1 MRILDFNDF
10 AALYEAEEFQGQT
23 ESTLKRIVNSF
34 FMCYGSM
41 SALTSGYTK
50 ILSDLDSI
58 KAAAPADKLAKMK
71 EVAKSVSDAVTQE
84 FKAAN
89 VNTEWQKAADKFT
102 DALEALVKQY
112 EGNEEV
118 IGEINDKVN
127 SMIEEY
133 QEELKQAKQES
144 DKAQTKAGDP
154 ELLKKAK
161 DLANQIKGESES
173 FDSESE
179 QIFEKW
185 FQGKKGNIR
194 NLNSQAVA
202 LKAQLEG
209 QKDSEGLGAL
219 VTKLVDEVSK
229 IILKLSELSTQKRK
243 DIEETELQE
252 IGNRLNEIPLEITKK
267 EEQLAKANT
276 ANKEASA
283 IYLKGL
289 DIAENAFRMESAVKE
304 EVAKKA
310 EAEAKAKE
318 EKERAEKKIELSRDL
333 DPERISGRRRNSEV
347 AKFQEAVIE
356 KFKDYEPFENFALFQ
371 KFLKYEADG
380 KFGNTTKA
388 IVKALKAG
396 FGMDDSSDVITQELM
411 DKIVFEPLD
420 ESVSTYKFLRGFS
433 SFDLNEAFDP
443 DKAKSVAPSAPSAPS
458 APKKEDK
465 KGDEEAAEEKP
476 AIDPEKITEEIQDLL
491 SKANNR
497 IVDLYDDTD
506 YWKEFKGN
514 FNDDED
520 EAVDDVFGSKYDS
533 KGTWWYKKIM
543 RPYVTKAA
551 DLLNGEYKD
560 LETED
565 PDVWDHLWDEI
576 KEFKETYKQL
586 RKKTLGSTSN
596 DSYKWSLKFYDGS
609 KESYEV
615 DTDF

>member
-1 MRILDFNDF
+1 MRILDFNNF

-118 IGEINDKVN
+118 TGEINDKVN

-133 QEELKQAKQES
+133 QEDLKQAKQES
-144 DKAQTKAGDP
+144 DKAQSKAGDP

-161 DLANQIKGESES
+161 DLANQLKGESES

-304 EVAKKA
+304 EVAKK
-310 EAEAKAKE
+310 AEAKAKE

>member
-118 IGEINDKVN
+118 TGEINDKVN

-133 QEELKQAKQES
+133 QEDLKQAKQES
-144 DKAQTKAGDP
+144 DKAQSKAGDP

-161 DLANQIKGESES
+161 DLANQLKGESES

>member
-1 MRILDFNDF
+1 MRILDFNNF

-118 IGEINDKVN
+118 TGEINDKVN

-133 QEELKQAKQES
+133 QEDLKQAKQES
-144 DKAQTKAGDP
+144 DKAQSKAGDP

-161 DLANQIKGESES
+161 DLANQLKGESES